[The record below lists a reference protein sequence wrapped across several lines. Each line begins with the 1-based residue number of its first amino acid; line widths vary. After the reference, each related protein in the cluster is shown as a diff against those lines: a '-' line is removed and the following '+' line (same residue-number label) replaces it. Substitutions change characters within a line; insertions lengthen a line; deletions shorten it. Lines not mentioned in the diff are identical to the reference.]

1 MSTPQEDVLRV
12 EIEKSADPVG
22 GNLTTVKCHGRLIA
36 ETGPEIKDAVKP
48 LIPLGGRIVL
58 DMADLS
64 YLDSSGLGTLLG
76 LKASAIK
83 QGYCT
88 LELINMTPRIM
99 ELLRLTS
106 LTQFFTS

>member
-1 MSTPQEDVLRV
+1 MSTPQDAGLRL
-12 EIEKSADPVG
+12 EIEKTSDPAG

-36 ETGPEIKDAVKP
+36 ETGAEIKDAVKP
-48 LIPLGGRIVL
+48 LSPLGGRIVL
-58 DMADLS
+58 DMADLN

-88 LELINMTPRIM
+88 LELVNVTPRIM

-106 LTQFFTS
+106 LTQFFSN